1 MIIQEL
7 KRGLIKYGCIVV
19 LIIGCIIQYM
29 MLYKVDEI
37 TRVYYD
43 KANPRTEIWI
53 YEYKEEEDEQKPDG
67 FQN

>member
-1 MIIQEL
+1 MKTSPEKFATRNLFNEL
-7 KRGLIKYGCIVV
+7 QARFKTEYELVFEKMGKKPLVF
-19 LIIGCIIQYM
+19 
-29 MLYKVDEI
+29 
-37 TRVYYD
+37 YD